1 MKTSNR
7 VRIYRRARL
16 LPLLTIPIL
25 FFPAGCASG
34 GLGQGGD
41 LSLSRPRGVTV
52 HIENH
57 NWSDM
62 RIYLLVG
69 GLRTQRLATLTTLE
83 KTTVRIPPRLL
94 RGRLSFHLQ
103 ATAIGSRATVTTPEI
118 NAAAGDEIVWRV
130 EGHLPSSI
138 NSMWIR

>member
-16 LPLLTIPIL
+16 LPLLAIPML
-25 FFPAGCASG
+25 FFPAGCVSG
-34 GLGQGGD
+34 GLSQGGD
-41 LSLSRPRGVTV
+41 PSLSRPRGVTA

-62 RIYLLVG
+62 RIYLLID
-69 GLRTQRLATLTTLE
+69 GLRTQRLATLTSLE

-94 RGRLSFHLQ
+94 RGRLGFHLQ

-118 NAAAGDEIVWRV
+118 NAVAGDEIVWTV
-130 EGHLPSSI
+130 ENHLPNSI
-138 NSMWIR
+138 NSLWIR